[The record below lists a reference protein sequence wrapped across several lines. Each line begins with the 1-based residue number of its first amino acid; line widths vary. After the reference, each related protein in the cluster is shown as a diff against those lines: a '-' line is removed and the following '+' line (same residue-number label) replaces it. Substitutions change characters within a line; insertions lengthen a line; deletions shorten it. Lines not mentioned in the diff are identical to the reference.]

1 MKKAFDWDARRGFG
15 VSSVESLTPK
25 SQLVPMCGRSSCLW
39 RTEPESYGLAQGEHL
54 TMQVYQTI
62 SQQTIPPD
70 EIDWDAII
78 TEDDT
83 PVDNYKTEH
92 QYPLLTVPVN
102 DNFVH
107 SIYGKRFIV
116 ASDVGVFSAPKEP
129 PIVPDVFLSLGLQ
142 IAPDQSQKRNRSYFI
157 WETGKPPEVVIEIVS
172 NQEGGEDSAKL
183 VRYARIGV
191 KYYAIYDPLHELS
204 DATLRFFV
212 LRDRRYVEVADT
224 WMPEVELGLI
234 LWHGEYRGYE
244 DEWLRWCDKSGQV

>member
-1 MKKAFDWDARRGFG
+1 
-15 VSSVESLTPK
+15 
-25 SQLVPMCGRSSCLW
+25 
-39 RTEPESYGLAQGEHL
+39 
-54 TMQVYQTI
+54 MQVYQTI
-62 SQQTIPPD
+62 SQQTAPPD

-116 ASDVGVFSAPKEP
+116 ASDVGVFFAPKEP
-129 PIVPDVFLSLGLQ
+129 PIVPDVFLSLGLR
-142 IAPDQSQKRNRSYFI
+142 IAPDQRQKSNRSYFI

-212 LRDRRYVEVADT
+212 LRDRRYVEMIDT
-224 WMPEVELGLI
+224 WMPEVELGLT
-234 LWHGEYRGYE
+234 LWNGEYRGYE
-244 DEWLRWCDKSGQV
+244 DEWLRWCDKNGQVIPTSAEMFLQEKVRSERAIERAEQERERAEQERERADRLAARLAALGVTDVD

>member
-1 MKKAFDWDARRGFG
+1 
-15 VSSVESLTPK
+15 
-25 SQLVPMCGRSSCLW
+25 
-39 RTEPESYGLAQGEHL
+39 
-54 TMQVYQTI
+54 MQAYQAVT
-62 SQQTIPPD
+62 QQTMPPD

-107 SIYGKRFIV
+107 SIHGKRFIV
-116 ASDVGVFSAPKEP
+116 VSDVGVFSAPKEP

-142 IAPDQSQKRNRSYFI
+142 IAQDQSQKRNRSYFI

-212 LRDRRYVEVADT
+212 LRDRRYVEVTDT
-224 WMPEVELGLI
+224 WMPEVELGLT
-234 LWHGEYRGYE
+234 LWYGEYRGFE
-244 DEWLRWCDKSGQV
+244 DEWLRWCDKNGQVIPTSAEMFLQEQVRSERAIERAELERERAEQERERAERLAARLAALGVTDVD